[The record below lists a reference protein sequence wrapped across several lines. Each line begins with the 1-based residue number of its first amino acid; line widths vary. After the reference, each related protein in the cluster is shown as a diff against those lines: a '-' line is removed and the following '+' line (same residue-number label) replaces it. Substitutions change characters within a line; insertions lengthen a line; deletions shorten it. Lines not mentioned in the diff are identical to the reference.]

1 MKRFLLFVL
10 ILLPFLIQAQK
21 PNEYPDLKGD
31 YLGQSLPGD
40 TPEVFAPGIISVDS
54 TIEHGSPTFSPDG
67 TTVFWQSNLRHPD
80 KETEIFLWTMHREDS
95 LWSAP
100 EISPYGGM
108 PAYSPDGNQLFFLPL
123 DTEKEKGLY
132 YATRQGEK
140 WSEPISMNLI
150 ARFPE
155 LKYLYGPSLT
165 TNGTLYFFAHVEGSG
180 TMNDFGIYRSE
191 FVDGAYA
198 KPELLPSVINAEG
211 ALNWTPFISPDES
224 YLLFSSNRSNNQQ
237 DIYISHRQS
246 DGSWMDPINLGTRIN
261 TDRGERFPY
270 VSPDGKYLFFTRWV
284 DQENEDIMWVSSA
297 IIDEIN
303 MNLLIDKNLSYEE
316 FEAEAIR
323 AFRNNN
329 IDYSIIIMEY
339 AYKNFPEEFART
351 TEILAYIYTRTNTLS
366 KAIEIWRT
374 GMDKGYMYDLNNP
387 YYQENFKDNADFEAL
402 AQIEKS
408 MLDTLHLKYEIVL
421 PTEYDNKKMYPIL
434 FVFHGNNR
442 NIEKSKISWNAPIME
457 REFITVFLQSYI
469 PSSPTNFKWVSKDE
483 KIKKEF
489 TEIYDQI
496 LKDYPVNESKIIFAG
511 MSAGGKK
518 AMDFTLNNYFPVSG
532 LVLNCPVPPQ
542 DITDEMTRHFV
553 ETNKKIG
560 IITGEND
567 FALDSQKSFM
577 SKIDSLGGQTRI
589 TVTEGL
595 GHSFADNFT
604 EMLNEYLGWVI
615 E

>member
-1 MKRFLLFVL
+1 MKRFLLIVFS
-10 ILLPFLIQAQK
+10 LLPFLIQAQ
-21 PNEYPDLKGD
+21 NSHEFTVLKGD
-31 YLGQSLPGD
+31 YLGQTLPAN
-40 TPEVFAPGIISVDS
+40 TAEVFAPGIISMES
-54 TIEHGSPTFSPDG
+54 TIEHGAPTFSPDG
-67 TTVFWQSNLRHPD
+67 NTVFWQSNLRHPEN
-80 KETEIFLWTMHREDS
+80 ETEIFLWTMHREDS

-132 YATRQGEK
+132 YITRQDES

-155 LKYLYGPSLT
+155 LKYLYAPSLT
-165 TNGTLYFFAHVEGSG
+165 TNGTLYFFANAEGSG
-180 TMNDFGIYRSE
+180 TMNGFGIYRSE
-191 FVDGAYA
+191 FVDGTYA
-198 KPELLPSVINAEG
+198 KPELLPAAINTVD
-211 ALNWTPFISPDES
+211 ALNWTPFIAPDES
-224 YLLFSSNRSNNQQ
+224 YLLFSSNRLNEQQ
-237 DIYISHRQS
+237 DIYISFRQS
-246 DGSWMDPINLGTRIN
+246 DGTWSDAYNLGTTIN

-270 VSPDGKYLFFTRWV
+270 VSPDGKYLFFTRWI
-284 DQENEDIMWVSSA
+284 ERGNEDIMWVSS
-297 IIDEIN
+297 IIIEDIR
-303 MNLLIDKNLSYEE
+303 MKLLIDTSLSYEE
-316 FEAEAIR
+316 LETSAIR

-329 IDYSIIIMEY
+329 TDSAIIIMEY
-339 AYKNFPEEFART
+339 AYKKFPDEFART
-351 TEILAYIYTRTNTLS
+351 TELLGYIYTRTNNLS

-387 YYQENFKDNADFEAL
+387 YYQDYYKDNADFDAL
-402 AQIEKS
+402 AQIEKNS
-408 MLDTLHLKYEIVL
+408 LDTMHLKYEIVL

-442 NIEKSKISWNAPIME
+442 NIEKSKTSWNAPIMNK
-457 REFITVFLQSYI
+457 EFITVFLQSYI
-469 PSSPTNFKWVSKDE
+469 PSSPTDFKWVSKDE
-483 KIKKEF
+483 KIKREF
-489 TEIYDQI
+489 TEIYNHV
-496 LKDYPVNESKIIFAG
+496 LNDYPVNEARIIFAG

-553 ETNKKIG
+553 VSNKKIG

-567 FALDSQKSFM
+567 FALENQKSIM

-595 GHSFADNFT
+595 GHSFAENFS
-604 EMLNEYLGWVI
+604 EILNEYLKWVI